1 MTDQTR
7 QDENR
12 TRQAE
17 NRTRQVEMWDGDF
30 GKRYVERHPTTV
42 EGFDELREEQYGPG
56 TTQTKLMEESL
67 GHLDRES
74 RILEVGANIGIQLR
88 ILRNLGFENLYGIDV
103 QSYAVETCHRD
114 APELDVIEANAFDVP
129 FKDGYFDLVFTNEML
144 VTIPPDLLD
153 TAIDEIVRCSS
164 QYVWGLEFYADEYT
178 EIEWRGEDEMLWKT
192 DFVDR
197 YQQRHDL
204 RLVDSKFLE
213 YQDNDDVDRLFLL
226 EKREEGE

>member
-1 MTDQTR
+1 MTNQT
-7 QDENR
+7 Q
-12 TRQAE
+12 QVE
-17 NRTRQVEMWDGDF
+17 NRTRQVKMWDGEF
-30 GKRYVERHPTTV
+30 GRRYIERHPTTV
-42 EGFDELREEQYGPG
+42 EGFDELREEQYGPA
-56 TTQTKLMEESL
+56 TTQTKLMEQSL
-67 GHLDRES
+67 GHLDRDI

-103 QSYAVETCHRD
+103 QSYAVEKCHQA

-129 FKDGYFDLVFTNEML
+129 FKDDYFDLVFTNETL
-144 VTIPPDLLD
+144 VTIPPDRLD

-164 QYVWGLEFYADEYT
+164 QYVWGLEFYADAYT

-204 RLVDSKFLE
+204 RLLESEFLE

-226 EKREEGE
+226 EKRG